1 MIRRPPRST
10 LFPYTTL
17 FRSVLLRP
25 PSIDVAYDPGRV
37 KGDPKAPVTIVEFSD
52 FQCPYCKR
60 AATTMKDLLSKY
72 NGRVKLAFRDFP
84 LRESHPQAQIAAE
97 AALCEIGRAHV

>member
-25 PSIDVAYDPGRV
+25 ESRGRIELASRDPCV
-37 KGDPKAPVTIVEFSD
+37 PVHIHQNLDRKSTRLNSSHLVISYAVFCLKKKKKVLSTRD
-52 FQCPYCKR
+52 LICLPGVSR
-60 AATTMKDLLSKY
+60 STMVTSS
-72 NGRVKLAFRDFP
+72 V
-84 LRESHPQAQIAAE
+84 Q
-97 AALCEIGRAHV
+97 